1 MTVRPGVLRA
11 SAVSAAVALTL
22 AGCSGGSGENPQ
34 GPAAPAAAA
43 GSSID
48 LKAAGCPSTVVIQGG
63 WFQTMDIGVP
73 FQLFGDDYKID
84 TDKKR
89 VSGSLVVNG
98 KDTGVDIEFR
108 AGGPAVGFQN
118 GPAVAAQDPSIN
130 LVFANLDEII
140 AGWAKA
146 PMQAVVAP
154 MNGDPQA
161 IIYDPARHRDWKTI
175 ADIGRT
181 DTKVL
186 YSNNSRA
193 AFAYLVGSGILRPGQ
208 VSSSYDGSPSQF
220 VAAQGKVAVQG
231 YATNEVGVYESL
243 PQWHKPVGYFL
254 IQSSGYPNYA
264 GVLAIRPA
272 DKEKLAPC
280 LRQLVPVIQQAQIDM
295 MSNPGPAEQKI
306 VRSVKDFKSIFQYSA
321 QNAQFGMCQIAQES
335 LVSNPPAGPLGTM
348 QPDKVRRVIDVLRPI
363 LTAQQTDI
371 PADLTAAK
379 LATNEYLD
387 KTKRLPSAAPS
398 WTSSCPSRSR

>member
-1 MTVRPGVLRA
+1 MSVRPGVLRA
-11 SAVSAAVALTL
+11 AAIAAAVALTL
-22 AGCSGGSGENPQ
+22 AGCSGGDEDTAA
-34 GPAAPAAAA
+34 PAAPAAVA

-48 LKAAGCPSTVVIQGG
+48 LKAAGCPGTVVVQGG

-73 FQLFGDDYKID
+73 FQLLGDDYKVD
-84 TDKKR
+84 AGRKR
-89 VSGSLVVNG
+89 VSGSLVVDG

-118 GPAVAAQDPSIN
+118 GPAVAAQDPSIT

-146 PMQAVVAP
+146 PMRAVVAP

-161 IIYDPARHRDWKTI
+161 IIYDPARHPDWNTI
-175 ADIGRT
+175 ADIGQT

-186 YSNNSRA
+186 YSNNARA
-193 AFAYLVGSGILRPGQ
+193 PFAYLVGSGILRPGQ
-208 VSSSYDGSPSQF
+208 VAASYDGSPSQF
-220 VAAQGKVAVQG
+220 VAAQGRIAVQG

-254 IQSSGYPNYA
+254 VQDSGYPNYA

-272 DKEKLAPC
+272 DEKRLAPC
-280 LRQLVPVIQQAQIDM
+280 LKQLVPVFQQAQIDM
-295 MSNPGPAEQKI
+295 MADPGPAEQKI
-306 VRSVKDFKSIFQYSA
+306 VRSVADFRSIFQYSA
-321 QNAQFGMCQIAQES
+321 QNAQFGLCQISKES
-335 LVSNPPAGPLGTM
+335 LVSNPPTGPLGTM
-348 QPDKVRRVIDVLRPI
+348 EPGKVRRVVDVLRPI
-363 LTAQQTDI
+363 LTAQKTEV
-371 PADLTAAK
+371 PADLTADK

-387 KTKRLPSAAPS
+387 SSKRLPSAAPS
-398 WTSSCPSRSR
+398 WASSCPSRG